1 MNINDDLFKVEAE
14 LLGLPQILKQLD
26 DLKNIPTYDKEVNE
40 GLKKGSQY
48 LVRMGKKRLRER
60 MISGSKGVTGN
71 LLRSFTYKIKKQNL
85 GVLVGYKKKGSHSW
99 LVSEGTKKRQGRGQV
114 VGNKYWKDTKQKD
127 TNTAIYYIVHSIKQ
141 SISNLK
147 SRYNAR

>member
-1 MNINDDLFKVEAE
+1 
-14 LLGLPQILKQLD
+14 
-26 DLKNIPTYDKEVNE
+26 
-40 GLKKGSQY
+40 
-48 LVRMGKKRLRER
+48 MGKKRLRER

-147 SRYNAR
+147 SRYHAR